1 MVQTGLELATD
12 PEMTLNFP
20 KSPTS
25 TSGVLGLL
33 GLQLSTTISV
43 YAVLGL
49 EHRALLHAC

>member
-25 TSGVLGLL
+25 TSGVLGL
-33 GLQLSTTISV
+33 QLSTTISV